1 MLKRLKDWLIKR
13 LGGYSKEEYN
23 DWSRIPIVMNMAIR
37 VSGKLVVME
46 ER

>member
-1 MLKRLKDWLIKR
+1 MRTRQKIA
-13 LGGYSKEEYN
+13 EELAGLALPY
-23 DWSRIPIVMNMAIR
+23 IVWEQTENRMNMAIR